1 MPPRRPKHSFR
12 RAPNNAP
19 YSGGRKPKAFAA
31 DSLRPSEA
39 TSLEEKFEATRLAH
53 SIDESMGFARY
64 ESGRKK
70 VGWLCNMHS
79 TRIEDENVP
88 GGRAGVD
95 FYFLEDDGG
104 TFKATI
110 GYDPYFVVAC
120 KLGFEAEVEEW
131 LRRKFE
137 GVLKKVVRVTKEDLQ
152 MVRALRRSK
161 VTIGVVTGFVRVVL
175 TTIYLM

>member
-12 RAPNNAP
+12 RALNNASP
-19 YSGGRKPKAFAA
+19 YSSSRKLKAFSA

-53 SIDESMGFARY
+53 SIDESVGFARY
-64 ESGRKK
+64 ESGKKK

-95 FYFLEDDGG
+95 FYFLEDDGN

-110 GYDPYFVVAC
+110 GYDPYFVLAC
-120 KLGFEAEVEEW
+120 KMGSEPEVEEW

-137 GVLKKVVRVTKEDLQ
+137 GVLKKAVRVTKEDLQ
-152 MVRALRRSK
+152 MVRALEVIGSSGRSNE
-161 VTIGVVTGFVRVVL
+161 
-175 TTIYLM
+175 